1 MRKGFFNGLFTGGLM
16 AAILMIF
23 AAPQFKKERT
33 KIMKDGKQVRNR
45 ARRVV
50 KGVKNVAEDWMK

>member
-16 AAILMIF
+16 AAVFMIF

-33 KIMKDGKQVRNR
+33 KLMKDTKQARNR

-50 KGVKNVAEDWMK
+50 RGVKNVAEDWMK